1 MPELYNGNYLKTSM
15 PLVSLHCVFQMPELR
30 RLLEAVTILRKLN
43 TRSLKKMHAS
53 FLPTKLVEQKLSSKV
68 PASSCKSSSCPE
80 PFLAG
85 CPATATRQGFDLQV
99 SHEEG
104 NHLLR

>member
-43 TRSLKKMHAS
+43 TRSLKKCTPHFCQPS
-53 FLPTKLVEQKLSSKV
+53 W
-68 PASSCKSSSCPE
+68 
-80 PFLAG
+80 
-85 CPATATRQGFDLQV
+85 
-99 SHEEG
+99 
-104 NHLLR
+104 